1 VLNSY
6 DRDAE
11 RALSAWDRRH
21 RFVVS
26 GSLQSPF
33 AHALARGWQLSTIWT
48 LTSGSPFTPVI
59 SFDAANIGNL
69 GNQRPNLIGEPSI
82 DGDDR
87 SVNRWFNTAAFAAP
101 ATGTFGN
108 AGRNILTGPGF
119 NSVDAA
125 LSRRFAL
132 PRGVD
137 VQVRA
142 EMFNLLNH
150 ANFLLPN
157 RTVDSPLFG
166 TISTAGAARQG
177 QIGVKVGW

>member
-1 VLNSY
+1 MLNSY

-33 AHALARGWQLSTIWT
+33 DNAWARAWQVSAIWT

-69 GNQRPNLIGEPSI
+69 GNQQPNLVGDPAL
-82 DGDDR
+82 DVDDR

-108 AGRNILTGPGF
+108 TGRNTLTGPGY

-125 LSRRFAL
+125 LSRRFTL
-132 PRGVD
+132 PKGVE
-137 VQVRA
+137 VQVRL

-157 RTVDSPLFG
+157 RIVDSPLFG
-166 TISTAGAARQG
+166 TISRADAARQG
-177 QIGVKVGW
+177 QIGLKVGW